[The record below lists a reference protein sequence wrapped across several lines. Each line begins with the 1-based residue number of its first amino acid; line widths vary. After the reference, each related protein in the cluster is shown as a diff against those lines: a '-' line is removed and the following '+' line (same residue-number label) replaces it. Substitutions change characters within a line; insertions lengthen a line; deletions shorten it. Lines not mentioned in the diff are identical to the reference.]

1 MKITHASWEQLN
13 MNISAYEVELEV
25 EDTAEDLYSIKNIT
39 GSEYT
44 VVKVPPLRLD
54 LSLKLQELGFFF
66 VEAVQSMAIS
76 SLPALTAVQ
85 ERMRSK
91 IIIRLA
97 DHRDMNKVF
106 AYIENGLFSTDRIS
120 ADPIFS
126 SRQAADRYK
135 GWINHIISH
144 SGQVCAISYCD
155 TVVGFFVVKPK
166 ENNVYESVLAAV
178 FPDLAPLGLGSLIN
192 HVAYEYCFSLGAK
205 EVRTTFSLNNTNAT
219 SVHAS
224 FPLKVIGQHYVF
236 RKYSPKKSLE

>member
-1 MKITHASWEQLN
+1 MD
-13 MNISAYEVELEV
+13 ISAYEVELEV
-25 EDTAEDLYSIKNIT
+25 EDTVEDLYSLKNIA

-54 LSLKLQELGFFF
+54 LSFKLQELGFFF

-76 SLPALTAVQ
+76 SLPALTVVQ

-97 DHRDMNKVF
+97 DQDDMNKIF

-126 SRQAADRYK
+126 ARQAADRYK
-135 GWINHIISH
+135 GWINDIVSH
-144 SGQVCAISYCD
+144 SGQVCTIGYGNI
-155 TVVGFFVVKPK
+155 VVGFFVVKPK
-166 ENNVYESVLAAV
+166 DNNVYESVLAAI
-178 FPDLAPLGLGSLIN
+178 FSDTAPLGLGSLIN
-192 HVAYEYCFSLGAK
+192 YVAYEYCFSLGAS

-224 FPLKVIGQHYVF
+224 LPLKVLGQHYVF
-236 RKYSPKKSLE
+236 RKYSPNKSLE